1 MTYQVGAIEA
11 VLQAR
16 LDDKNF
22 DKFDRA
28 VAAAKRS
35 VDSMTAGQMKQAAA
49 MKKAGVATADIAKKL
64 GVSEKA
70 AKDYARSQDK
80 ARQST
85 EKFGKA
91 TKTAGGQMKT
101 AVRYA
106 IGLAAAYV
114 GIGQAKA
121 AITTTLEFNKAVQG
135 LNRNLGLTVEQA
147 SRWATVAKAR
157 DIDTKSLVMSFT
169 ALSKKIEEA
178 KGGSESALDVFQS
191 LGVTQ
196 QELTSGG
203 QGFQAQLEKVAIALG
218 EAEGGTARQA
228 AAQQL
233 LGRGY
238 QTVLPLFTQ
247 GTKSLKEQL
256 KWADEFGT
264 VLSDKTSSGLGDVTE
279 QMRRS
284 KAAMLG
290 LQITFTTATAPAVEA
305 LNNEFQK
312 FAKTLNDPNLTD
324 EQKVNRISAQVQRI
338 IDKVFAILEKAAPQ
352 IAERAGSLGIAIAKG
367 IATSFVNSG
376 WLGKLA
382 IGVWLIQRMGGWGA
396 IAGMGAKAGGRLG
409 KSLGARFL
417 AVVAPYFAASGGAES
432 LGGVLA
438 AKMGA
443 LRGAFGRA
451 GAALGRT
458 MAGRL
463 LMALSLPGLILAAVM
478 LIPEK
483 TRIAALRA
491 GNSIGR
497 SISDGIKEGLQS
509 LVTDLP
515 GGSAIKDAIG
525 GIFDLNGKMSF
536 LGGGKN
542 GGLVSP
548 HGIIGMKSGGRVP
561 GLHPD
566 DTVPAMLEPGEFVM
580 RKKAVDKV
588 GIPFLRTLNNQGEVK
603 GEAEDG
609 KKEIGKTF
617 EELGKDTKRKTEKTE
632 RQVVKTFESMRKK
645 TVGSQDRLKRSVKD
659 SWRDI
664 DTDHTK
670 RTADM
675 EKTTGKRFR
684 GMLKT
689 VRARGGDMSDSMGE
703 TMSSLQSSVLGGMS
717 NIASQTNK
725 ALKAF
730 GIEPVSFGISEKKE
744 KYAGGGFIAG
754 QGKQDTV
761 PLVMGMAAPGEAIL
775 SGPQQAEVEQS
786 LAMTRALGLGSYGSL
801 DSLFANVTTPHYAY
815 ARGGFLGGVRKFA
828 SGGFAELDPAAR
840 GLAQQLQGL
849 GFNPTSTYRSD
860 SSTYHGTRDAIDYG
874 DASNNQSKLWSILKP
889 RARQFAEL
897 FGPSYLP
904 GPTLMHNGVG
914 FSDSDLQAGHE
925 DHIHVAIVNG
935 LMGGLS
941 PVQIKKQILSGP
953 NGALKSL
960 GQAGLDKMLKAA
972 QKYVNSKQSVM
983 STGHV
988 SGAGIANAANTVM
1001 GRAMMLRA
1009 FPASEWPALLELWT
1023 RESGWDETA
1032 TNPTSGAYGIPQSLP
1047 PSKMGPV
1054 AQGSGPVAAKAQIG
1068 WGLGYIKERYGSPA
1082 AALGFHDANNWYA
1095 RGGIIGGKVSR
1106 FNDSVTASGISAASN
1121 AGLALNLKQ
1130 GTDSGWNNS
1139 KTQGWMTAAREGKPY
1154 YADVGIG
1161 GKSGIFPIIDLG
1173 PAGWVNR
1180 AIDVSNK
1187 AAQKM
1192 GLSVSNF
1199 PTDSQGEAWLLGQNR
1214 KPRKGSPSYSKKTGR
1229 PDPEKVWMPS
1239 GGFRPDGKPS
1249 GKFISVDRL
1258 EQMREAMARKRK
1270 ALAERKARWDRFRKG
1285 QIKQGK
1291 SSRGELSLPRF
1302 MRPFRP
1308 KITGQSGILAA
1319 HSPIAGDLGAY
1330 NDLYGMLGRIDPRLS
1345 ELRDQYLGTFDA
1357 GTSRSVFKQQEQI
1370 RRQRERA
1377 ERLMRERM
1385 ENMMDAALNGG
1396 PTGGFR
1402 PDGKPSI
1409 RPKATKKQAQK
1420 IRAAFRR
1427 AIKQQTAAIR
1437 KRHNPASA
1445 MKPVTARR
1453 NRLEA
1458 RFNTLSERGSA
1469 VSDLLSQAQTNVR
1482 ATSRVSSA
1490 GSRALAGFASGGFV
1504 GNPAAMGQSTPVVH
1518 ITIADPTLSA
1528 LDPHIEARVNGQ
1540 LAQVGSVT
1548 KQRQRAAGST
1558 GRRAIV

>member
-85 EKFGKA
+85 ERFGSA
-91 TKTAGGQMKT
+91 TKKTGSQMQT

-135 LNRNLGLTVEQA
+135 LNRNLGLSVEQA

-196 QELTSGG
+196 QDLTTGG
-203 QGFQAQLEKVAIALG
+203 QGFQAQLEKVAVALG

-396 IAGMGAKAGGRLG
+396 IAGMGAKAGGRLA

-417 AVVAPYFAASGGAES
+417 AVVAPYFAADVGAQG
-432 LGGVLA
+432 LGAVLA

-451 GAALGRT
+451 GATLGRT

-463 LMALSLPGLILAAVM
+463 LMALSLPGLLLAAVM

-483 TRIAALRA
+483 TRVAALRA
-491 GNSIGR
+491 GNSIGV
-497 SISDGIKEGLQS
+497 SISNGIKQGLQS

-515 GGSAIKDAIG
+515 GGKVIKDAIG

-548 HGIIGMKSGGRVP
+548 HGIVGMKSGGRVP

-580 RKKAVDKV
+580 RKKAVDNL
-588 GIPFLRTLNNQGEVK
+588 GIPFLRTLNQK
-603 GEAEDG
+603 GKVADEAEGG

-617 EELGKDTKRKTEKTE
+617 EEIGKDAKRKTEKTE
-632 RQVVKTFESMRKK
+632 RDTVKTWEKMRKR
-645 TVGSQDRLKRSVKD
+645 TVDSQGRLRKSVKE

-664 DTDHTK
+664 DADHAS

-675 EKTTGKRFR
+675 DRTTSRRFR
-684 GMLKT
+684 GMSKT
-689 VRARGGDMSDSMGE
+689 VRTRGEDMRQSMGE
-703 TMSSLQSSVLGGMS
+703 TMGSLQSSVLGGMS
-717 NIASQTNK
+717 NIATQTNK

-730 GIEPVSFGISEKKE
+730 GVDPVSFGISEKKP
-744 KYAGGGFIAG
+744 KMAGGGYIPG
-754 QGKQDTV
+754 RGKQDTV

-775 SGPQQAEVEQS
+775 SGPQQAQVEQS
-786 LAMTRALGLGSYGSL
+786 LAMTRALGLGNYGSL

-815 ARGGFLGGVRKFA
+815 ARGGRLPGFA
-828 SGGFAELDPAAR
+828 GGGFAELAPGAR
-840 GLAQQLQGL
+840 ALANNLAGM
-849 GFNPTSTYRSD
+849 GFTP
-860 SSTYHGTRDAIDYG
+860 SSTTGGEHAPGSFHYSGQAIDYG
-874 DASNNQSKLWSILKP
+874 DASNSMPKLWGILRPK
-889 RARQFAEL
+889 AKQFAEL
-897 FGPSYLP
+897 FGPSYLTP
-904 GPTLMHNGVG
+904 GPTLMNFGQG
-914 FSDSDLQAGHE
+914 FSDAELQAGHE
-925 DHIHVAIVNG
+925 DHIHVA
-935 LMGGLS
+935 LTSALAGGLS
-941 PVQIKKQILSGP
+941 PAQIKKQILTGP

-960 GQAGLDKMLKAA
+960 GQAGLDKVLAAA
-972 QKYVNSKQSVM
+972 QKFVRRKTAAVGMDGPLMSADGNVAEVFAATLRKYGANKKVALALFEAGLAESGMRDLSYGDST
-983 STGHV
+983 STGSLQLLSSTAASMGIDPHDEGQV
-988 SGAGIANAANTVM
+988 ASAFLTKGYYGNGGAMSINREDPSIPAHMIAQMVQ
-1001 GRAMMLRA
+1001 GSA
-1009 FPASEWPALLELWT
+1009 FSDGSNYLAQKGPALQLLA
-1023 RESGWDETA
+1023 RF
-1032 TNPTSGAYGIPQSLP
+1032 
-1047 PSKMGPV
+1047 
-1054 AQGSGPVAAKAQIG
+1054 
-1068 WGLGYIKERYGSPA
+1068 
-1082 AALGFHDANNWYA
+1082 GFA
-1095 RGGIIGGKVSR
+1095 RGGRIPG
-1106 FNDSVTASGISAASN
+1106 F
-1121 AGLALNLKQ
+1121 
-1130 GTDSGWNNS
+1130 
-1139 KTQGWMTAAREGKPY
+1139 
-1154 YADVGIG
+1154 
-1161 GKSGIFPIIDLG
+1161 
-1173 PAGWVNR
+1173 
-1180 AIDVSNK
+1180 
-1187 AAQKM
+1187 
-1192 GLSVSNF
+1192 
-1199 PTDSQGEAWLLGQNR
+1199 
-1214 KPRKGSPSYSKKTGR
+1214 
-1229 PDPEKVWMPS
+1229 S
-1239 GGFRPDGKPS
+1239 GGGRMFIPNGGVTPS
-1249 GKFISVDRL
+1249 GKPGGRWVSGDQADKI
-1258 EQMREAMARKRK
+1258 REARANRRQE
-1270 ALAERKARWDRFRKG
+1270 LAAKKSRWDRFRKG
-1285 QIKQGK
+1285 QISQGK
-1291 SSRGELSLPRF
+1291 SVDGFDLPRF

-1308 KITGQSGILAA
+1308 RITGQAGILAA
-1319 HSPIAGDLGAY
+1319 HSPIADDLSAY
-1330 NDLYGMLGRIDPRLS
+1330 NSLYGMLGRIDPRLS
-1345 ELRDQYLGTFDA
+1345 EIRDQYLGTFDA
-1357 GTSRSVFKQQEQI
+1357 GASASVFKRQEQI
-1370 RRQRERA
+1370 RRQREHA
-1377 ERLMRERM
+1377 ERVMRDRM
-1385 ENMMDAALNGG
+1385 ENMMGAALNGG
-1396 PTGGFR
+1396 PTGGVR

-1420 IRAAFRR
+1420 IRAAFQR

-1437 KRHNPASA
+1437 RRHNPAA
-1445 MKPVTARR
+1445 ALRPLNARR
-1453 NRLEA
+1453 GRLET
-1458 RFNTLSERGSA
+1458 RFAALSDRGSA

-1482 ATSRVSSA
+1482 ATARVSSA

-1504 GNPAAMGQSTPVVH
+1504 GNPAVAGAAPVVH

-1548 KQRQRAAGST
+1548 KQRQRTAGST
-1558 GRRAIV
+1558 GRRARL